1 MLKEVIMMI
10 QHIDDYNQFKEAIKE
25 GITLVDFFATWCSP
39 CRMLTPIVEE
49 YSEKNE
55 TIKVIKVD
63 VDKAHELATEYG
75 VYSIPTLLIVKDG
88 EEIARRLGYMP
99 LEILEDFVE
108 ENLTK

>member
-1 MLKEVIMMI
+1 MI
-10 QHIDDYNQFKEAIKE
+10 QYIDDYEQFKEVIKE

-39 CRMLTPIVEE
+39 CRMLTPIIEE

-63 VDKAHELATEYG
+63 VDKAHELATEYE
-75 VYSIPTLLIVKDG
+75 VYSIPTLLIVKNG

-99 LEILEDFVE
+99 LETLEDFVK